1 MKTQDNS
8 AKGGSIPQ
16 IAGSTSGRK
25 EKKYYEVWADTVNT
39 LYFLRTICFI
49 LVLVVFG
56 LLILLKQS
64 VNKLPLVV
72 KVSKIG
78 ETQVV
83 SDWSRLSGISPPEI
97 LYFTQTFIELF
108 CGWDYYQYDENFRKA
123 FKMMTPDCQKKLDNY
138 LQTNKIVDQ
147 IRQAQYRTKIT
158 LARVD
163 ITKDSK
169 DAVWVK
175 VKGTKT
181 QTSYLNPEYK
191 KNIFFETELVL
202 KKVKRT
208 KEIPWGL
215 LVDYY
220 NETIFKEE

>member
-1 MKTQDNS
+1 MNNMKSQQ
-8 AKGGSIPQ
+8 KQ
-16 IAGSTSGRK
+16 
-25 EKKYYEVWADTVNT
+25 KKYYEVWADATNT
-39 LYFLRTICFI
+39 LYFLRTVCLI

-56 LLILLKQS
+56 LLLLLKQTT
-64 VNKLPLVV
+64 NKLPIVV
-72 KVSKIG
+72 KVSELG
-78 ETQVV
+78 EAQVI
-83 SDWSRLSGISPPEI
+83 SDWQNKIFVSPPEI
-97 LYFTQTFIELF
+97 LYFCQTFIELF

-123 FKMMTPDCQKKLDNY
+123 FRMMTLECQKKMDNY

-147 IRQAQYRTKIT
+147 IKQAQFRTKINF
-158 LARVD
+158 ARVD

-169 DAVWVK
+169 NAVWVK
-175 VKGTKT
+175 IKGTKI

-202 KKVKRT
+202 KKVQRT

>member
-1 MKTQDNS
+1 
-8 AKGGSIPQ
+8 
-16 IAGSTSGRK
+16 
-25 EKKYYEVWADTVNT
+25 
-39 LYFLRTICFI
+39 
-49 LVLVVFG
+49 
-56 LLILLKQS
+56 
-64 VNKLPLVV
+64 V
-72 KVSKIG
+72 KVSEIG
-78 ETQVV
+78 EAQVV
-83 SDWSRLSGISPPEI
+83 SDWQNKIFVSPPEI

-123 FKMMTPDCQKKLDNY
+123 FKMMTLDCQKKMDNY

-147 IRQAQYRTKIT
+147 IKQAQYRTKIT
-158 LARVD
+158 FAKVD

-175 VKGTKT
+175 VKGTKI
-181 QTSYLNPEYK
+181 QTSYLNPEYR

-202 KKVKRT
+202 KKVQRT
-208 KEIPWGL
+208 KDVPWGL

>member
-1 MKTQDNS
+1 MTTQ
-8 AKGGSIPQ
+8 
-16 IAGSTSGRK
+16 K
-25 EKKYYEVWADTVNT
+25 ENQSRVDSNISQKKYYEIWADTTNT
-39 LYFLRTICFI
+39 VYFLRTICFI

-64 VNKLPLVV
+64 TNKLPLVV
-72 KVSKIG
+72 KVSELG
-78 ETQVV
+78 EAQVV
-83 SDWSRLSGISPPEI
+83 TDWSRHGGISPPEI

-123 FKMMTPDCQKKLDNY
+123 FKMMTLDCQKKMDNY

-147 IRQAQYRTKIT
+147 IKQAQFRTKVV
-158 LARVD
+158 LAKVD
-163 ITKDSK
+163 ITKDAK

-202 KKVKRT
+202 KKVQRT